1 MLGRIR
7 KFVSTAVGQNRS
19 SPQLDITVVL
29 FATQFLNTNRRLWT
43 SITKDPKHRLR
54 YLSSVSLMKKTVFS
68 VIALLGTAIFLTGC
82 GGSTSTNVLPD
93 PVIRF
98 INASPDSTL
107 DAKLNEVAHATAVP
121 YLSATA
127 GFSTIKFIEEV
138 DGGYDCTVIVPG
150 TENEVRD
157 AQIFTRDLSYLWI
170 AFGLNNNNNE
180 QTKRL
185 DQVFFAINREAPIG
199 SKSHLII
206 FNALAEKDGQENSP
220 IDFQSYDPAN
230 PASGDNPQY
239 QKQALVFGA
248 YDSNKSNIDIDSG
261 TQTFQARQNGSDAAL
276 VYAQSTFNFV
286 PGKIYLALVSGK
298 VGDSDPAKQPKIT
311 FIELAT
317 KN

>member
-1 MLGRIR
+1 
-7 KFVSTAVGQNRS
+7 
-19 SPQLDITVVL
+19 
-29 FATQFLNTNRRLWT
+29 
-43 SITKDPKHRLR
+43 
-54 YLSSVSLMKKTVFS
+54 MKKTVLS
-68 VIALLGTAIFLTGC
+68 VLALLGAAIFVTGC

-121 YLSATA
+121 YLSSTA
-127 GFSTIKFIEEV
+127 GFTTVKFIEEA
-138 DGGYDCTVIVPG
+138 DGGFDCTVIVPG

-157 AQIFTRDLSYLWI
+157 AQLFTRDLSYLWI

-206 FNALAEKDGQENSP
+206 FNALAERDGQENSP

-230 PASGDNPQY
+230 PASADNPQY

-248 YDSNKSNIDIDSG
+248 YDSTKSNLDIDSG
-261 TQTFQARQNGSDAAL
+261 TRTFQARQNGSDAAL
-276 VYAQSTFNFV
+276 VYAEGTFTFV
-286 PGKIYLALVSGK
+286 PGKIYVALVSGK
-298 VGDSDPAKQPKIT
+298 VNDVDPAKRPKIT
-311 FIELAT
+311 FIEIAT
-317 KN
+317 KG